1 MSLEKYFEPFR
12 KNIVGNN
19 VHFTTPYGEKKIIYA
34 DWTASGRLYGPIEKV
49 MTDGFGPF
57 VGNTHTETTVTG
69 STMTVAFH
77 DSLEIIKNHV
87 HASKDDFIIAC
98 ESGMTGVVNKF
109 QRILGLKIHEK
120 FKDQIE
126 IPVDDRPVV
135 FITHMEHHSNH
146 TSWLETIVTLEII
159 QENEEGLPDLKDL
172 ERLLKKYASRKVK
185 IASVS
190 ACSNVT
196 GVIVPYHEIAKIMH
210 DHDGHCFVDFACS
223 APYVEMNMH
232 PDRENEHLDAVFFS
246 PHKFL
251 GGPGTPGIIVFNKK
265 FYTNEVPD
273 VPGGGTVSW
282 TNPWGGRK
290 YFDEVEVREA
300 GGTPPFMQT
309 IKAALAVRLKEK
321 MGVENILKREEEIVS
336 LIFERIGNIPNLHI
350 LADNHQHRMGVIS
363 FYIDGLHFNLGVK
376 MLNDRF
382 GIQMRGG
389 CSCAGTYGHILLH
402 IPEEVSNEITHQ
414 IDSGDFSHKPGWIR
428 FSIHPTMTN
437 AEILEITDALIAMA
451 ENHQEWA
458 RDYEY
463 LPKTNEFSHKS
474 GDLSIASNVNRIMS
488 QI

>member
-1 MSLEKYFEPFR
+1 
-12 KNIVGNN
+12 
-19 VHFTTPYGEKKIIYA
+19 
-34 DWTASGRLYGPIEKV
+34 

-190 ACSNVT
+190 ACYNVT

-210 DHDGHCFVDFACS
+210 DHDGHCSIKTDLGGRARLARPARRGADAARKRAWRTRSALAQAATRRKVACS
-223 APYVEMNMH
+223 A
-232 PDRENEHLDAVFFS
+232 
-246 PHKFL
+246 
-251 GGPGTPGIIVFNKK
+251 
-265 FYTNEVPD
+265 
-273 VPGGGTVSW
+273 
-282 TNPWGGRK
+282 
-290 YFDEVEVREA
+290 
-300 GGTPPFMQT
+300 Q
-309 IKAALAVRLKEK
+309 
-321 MGVENILKREEEIVS
+321 
-336 LIFERIGNIPNLHI
+336 
-350 LADNHQHRMGVIS
+350 
-363 FYIDGLHFNLGVK
+363 
-376 MLNDRF
+376 
-382 GIQMRGG
+382 
-389 CSCAGTYGHILLH
+389 
-402 IPEEVSNEITHQ
+402 
-414 IDSGDFSHKPGWIR
+414 
-428 FSIHPTMTN
+428 
-437 AEILEITDALIAMA
+437 
-451 ENHQEWA
+451 
-458 RDYEY
+458 
-463 LPKTNEFSHKS
+463 
-474 GDLSIASNVNRIMS
+474 
-488 QI
+488 

>member
-12 KNIVGNN
+12 KNIIGNDA
-19 VHFTTPYGEKKIIYA
+19 HFTSPYGEKKVIYA
-34 DWTASGRLYGPIEKV
+34 DWTASGRLYGPIEKI

-120 FKDQIE
+120 FKGQIE

-159 QENEEGLPDLKDL
+159 QENEEGLPDLEDL
-172 ERLLKKYASRKVK
+172 KRLLKKYASRKVK

-196 GVIVPYHEIAKIMH
+196 GVIVPFHEIAKIMH
-210 DHDGHCFVDFACS
+210 DHGGHCFVDFACS

-321 MGVENILKREEEIVS
+321 MGIENILKREEEIVS

-437 AEILEITDALIAMA
+437 AEILEVTDALIAMA